1 MDSALRV
8 RAVFTKSPNSQG
20 ADGDPA
26 GICHRSEQGLPL
38 TNQLVCISEILLGVK
53 HSVYKEL
60 VKRTTSSAHQKLSC
74 NYSCTTY

>member
-1 MDSALRV
+1 MNSALRV

-38 TNQLVCISEILLGVK
+38 TNQLVCIREILLGVK
-53 HSVYKEL
+53 HFVYKEL
-60 VKRTTSSAHQKLSC
+60 VKSPL
-74 NYSCTTY
+74 N

>member
-38 TNQLVCISEILLGVK
+38 TNQLVCISKILLGVK

-60 VKRTTSSAHQKLSC
+60 VKSPL
-74 NYSCTTY
+74 N